1 MTWFRNKVFADIIR
15 YITVGSYK
23 IRMGPKSSTTGAPMG
38 REKGTQR
45 HEKEAQARAEVE
57 IGVMLPQAKGH

>member
-1 MTWFRNKVFADIIR
+1 
-15 YITVGSYK
+15 
-23 IRMGPKSSTTGAPMG
+23 MGPKSSTTGAPMG